1 MPAGKKKEKRDML
14 TKLNKYGIGLTAC
27 RREEK
32 RKVMPCQSWVGVLSA
47 GANKNKNV
55 SKLK

>member
-27 RREEK
+27 RRGEEGYAL
-32 RKVMPCQSWVGVLSA
+32 PVLAWCSFRR
-47 GANKNKNV
+47 GK
-55 SKLK
+55 